1 MGVATAPWGKKKT
14 KTKKKRLP
22 PGKTDRIVSEHKSPY
37 ITSSGWLLVLTL
49 THCLGFRLSGQ
60 TKHMTALAGAPRV
73 QL

>member
-1 MGVATAPWGKKKT
+1 MGVATARRGKKK
-14 KTKKKRLP
+14 KKKCLP

-37 ITSSGWLLVLTL
+37 ITSSGWVLALTL
-49 THCLGFRLSGQ
+49 THCLGFRLSGE